1 MSSQIQHD
9 LEAECTEHG
18 VEAHVRTENDSHMPC
33 PELWDADK
41 ATFFAHI
48 SRDKCERCV
57 LALCELDEASRRML
71 DLMRRPPALL
81 EDASRDEDSSSRV
94 ASEADAVTLEW
105 TTLK

>member
-9 LEAECTEHG
+9 LEAGCTEHG
-18 VEAHVRTENDSHMPC
+18 VEDHLRTENDSHMPC

-57 LALCELDEASRRML
+57 LALCELDEASRRMV
-71 DLMRRPPALL
+71 DLMRRPPAHL
-81 EDASRDEDSSSRV
+81 ENVSRDRSRV
-94 ASEADAVTLEW
+94 VSEADAVTLEW